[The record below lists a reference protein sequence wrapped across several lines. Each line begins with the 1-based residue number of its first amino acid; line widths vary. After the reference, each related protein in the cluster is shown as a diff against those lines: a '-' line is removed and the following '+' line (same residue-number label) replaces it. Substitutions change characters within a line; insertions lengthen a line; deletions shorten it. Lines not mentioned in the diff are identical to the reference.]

1 MIYQIKKSLGWVSA
15 ILSDTVTKDG
25 ICVEFKNYGKYSG
38 TTIIIYQNGKPEDL
52 SVNGWTFP
60 CVYNN
65 LDYLVHDDIYG
76 GKSVHTVSF
85 ECLDPTRTVQKIE
98 KKSIYGDNQPIAVEY
113 FYSLLYNISC
123 CQSFE
128 QYQQLYKYIIDNE
141 WFYKDKERKAAV
153 EVLSFVETFA
163 SQLENIKDKE
173 FLAGLK
179 QKVDLKFK
187 EAKDIIAM
195 SNSPV

>member
-1 MIYQIKKSLGWVSA
+1 MIYQIKKSLGRVSA
-15 ILSDTVTKDG
+15 ILIDTVIEDG

-38 TTIIIYQNGKPEDL
+38 TTIVIYQNGKPGDL
-52 SVNGWTFP
+52 SINGWTFP

-65 LDYLVHDDIYG
+65 IDYRTFSDIYG
-76 GKSVHTVSF
+76 GKSVHTISF
-85 ECLDPTRTVQKIE
+85 ECLDPTGTVQKIE

-128 QYQQLYKYIIDNE
+128 QYQQLYKHIIDNE
-141 WFYKDKERKAAV
+141 CFYIDKERKAAV
-153 EVLSFVETFA
+153 EVLYFVETFA
-163 SQLENIKDKE
+163 SQLENVKDTE

-179 QKVDLKFK
+179 QKVDVKFK

-195 SNSPV
+195 SNSPL

>member
-1 MIYQIKKSLGWVSA
+1 MIYQIKKSLGRVSA
-15 ILSDTVTKDG
+15 ILTDTVTEDG

-38 TTIIIYQNGKPEDL
+38 TTIVIYQDGKPEDL
-52 SVNGWTFP
+52 SINGWSFP

-65 LDYLVHDDIYG
+65 IEYLVHSDING
-76 GKSVHTVSF
+76 GNSVHTVSF
-85 ECLDPTRTVQKIE
+85 ECLDPTGTVRRIE
-98 KKSIYGDNQPIAVEY
+98 KKSIYGDNQPISVEY

-141 WFYKDKERKAAV
+141 CFYKDKERKAAV

-163 SQLENIKDKE
+163 SQLENVKDTE

-195 SNSPV
+195 SNSPI

>member
-1 MIYQIKKSLGWVSA
+1 MIYLIKKSLGRVSA
-15 ILSDTVTKDG
+15 ILTDTVTEDG

-38 TTIIIYQNGKPEDL
+38 TTIVIYQDGKPEDL
-52 SVNGWTFP
+52 SINGWSFP

-65 LDYLVHDDIYG
+65 IEYLVHSDIYG
-76 GKSVHTVSF
+76 GNSVHTVSF
-85 ECLDPTRTVQKIE
+85 ECLDPTGTVRRIE
-98 KKSIYGDNQPIAVEY
+98 KKSIYGDNQPISVEY
-113 FYSLLYNISC
+113 FYSLLYKISC

-153 EVLSFVETFA
+153 EVLSFVETFT
-163 SQLENIKDKE
+163 SQLENVKDTE

>member
-1 MIYQIKKSLGWVSA
+1 MIYQIKKSLGRVSA
-15 ILSDTVTKDG
+15 ILTDIVTEDG

-38 TTIIIYQNGKPEDL
+38 TTIVIYQDGKPEDL
-52 SVNGWTFP
+52 SINGWLFP

-65 LDYLVHDDIYG
+65 IDYSASSDIYG
-76 GKSVHTVSF
+76 GKSVHTISF
-85 ECLDPTRTVQKIE
+85 ECLDPTGTVRRIE
-98 KKSIYGDNQPIAVEY
+98 KKSIYGDNQSISVEY

-141 WFYKDKERKAAV
+141 WFYKHTERKAAV

-163 SQLENIKDKE
+163 SQLENVKDTE

-179 QKVDLKFK
+179 QKVNLKFN

-195 SNSPV
+195 SNSPI